1 MQLSPSAKAIP
12 GRPEKIPNMCQL
24 AAYTGRRPV
33 APLLLDALEYQ
44 EPLYGGH
51 ATGIAAINGGK
62 LTVVKG
68 AGPVAHVMKTKPN
81 ITKVKGTCA
90 IAHSRYSDNARDNP
104 DYNLDENAHPFTSDD
119 GKLALM
125 HNGNITNYRD
135 LWKELEKTHKF
146 KSYSQKV
153 DDITDSEV
161 AVHMLGDALATGKN
175 MVQAFQAIAPKLEGF
190 FLLAAIHTDE
200 PETITIC
207 NWHQPCYLALGENE
221 AMFTSSRRGLRD
233 MATYMDRV
241 YQPPKNSV
249 IRLTR
254 TTLETHTMDPDR
266 NVPQLH
272 MNPFQARR
280 MILETLREE
289 GRKDIRQLYY
299 ELHPEGWASVHGVLS
314 NEWMTWR
321 KTGVYTMNPYFEL
334 LEHMTED
341 EDIDETT
348 DPRTEGGI
356 ENVPRF
362 SYVLE

>member
-1 MQLSPSAKAIP
+1 
-12 GRPEKIPNMCQL
+12 MCQL
-24 AAYTGRRPV
+24 AAYIGRRPV

-51 ATGIAAINGGK
+51 ATGIAAVNGGK
-62 LTVVKG
+62 LNVVKG
-68 AGPVAHVMKTKPN
+68 AGPVAHVMRTKQG
-81 ITKVKGTCA
+81 IAKVKGTCA

-104 DYNLDENAHPFTSDD
+104 DYNTDEMAHPFTSED

-125 HNGNITNYRD
+125 HNGGISNYRE

-146 KSYSQKV
+146 KSHSEKV

-161 AVHMLGDALATGKN
+161 AVHMLGDALAAGKS
-175 MVQAFQAIAPKLEGF
+175 MVQAFQGIAPRLEGT
-190 FLLAAIHTDE
+190 FLLAAIHADDPDTV
-200 PETITIC
+200 TIC

-221 AMFTSSRRGLRD
+221 AMFVSSRRGLRD
-233 MATYMDRV
+233 MAAYMDRI

-254 TTLETHTMDPDR
+254 TTVETHTMDPDR
-266 NVPQLH
+266 SVPQLH

-289 GRKDIRQLYY
+289 GRKDIRELYY
-299 ELHPEGWASVHGVLS
+299 ELHPEGWASVHGILS
-314 NEWMTWR
+314 NEWTAYR
-321 KTGVYTMNPYFEL
+321 KDGVYVMNPYFEL
-334 LEHMTED
+334 LEAMTDD
-341 EDIDETT
+341 EDIDESI
-348 DPRTEGGI
+348 DPRAEGGV

-362 SYVLE
+362 SYVLG

>member
-1 MQLSPSAKAIP
+1 
-12 GRPEKIPNMCQL
+12 MCQL

-51 ATGIAAINGGK
+51 ATGFAAINGGK
-62 LTVVKG
+62 ITVVKG
-68 AGPVAHVMKTKPN
+68 AGPVAHVMKTKPS

-135 LWKELEKTHKF
+135 LWKELEKIHKF

-161 AVHMLGDALATGKN
+161 AVHMLSDALATGKN

-221 AMFTSSRRGLRD
+221 AMFVSSRRGLRD
-233 MATYMDRV
+233 MATYMDRI

-348 DPRTEGGI
+348 DLRTEGGI
-356 ENVPRF
+356 DDVPRF
-362 SYVLE
+362 SYVLG

>member
-1 MQLSPSAKAIP
+1 
-12 GRPEKIPNMCQL
+12 MCQL

-44 EPLYGGH
+44 EALYGGH
-51 ATGIAAINGGK
+51 ATGIAAVNGGK
-62 LTVVKG
+62 ITVVKG
-68 AGPVAHVMKTKPN
+68 AGPVAHVMKAKPN

-125 HNGNITNYRD
+125 HNGTITNYRD

-146 KSYSQKV
+146 KSHSGKV

-221 AMFTSSRRGLRD
+221 AMFVSSRRGLRD
-233 MATYMDRV
+233 MAVYMDRV

-254 TTLETHTMDPDR
+254 TAVETHPMDQDR

-272 MNPFQARR
+272 INVFQARR
-280 MILETLREE
+280 MIMETLREE

-334 LEHMTED
+334 LEAMTED

-348 DPRTEGGI
+348 DLRTEGGI

-362 SYVLE
+362 SYVLG